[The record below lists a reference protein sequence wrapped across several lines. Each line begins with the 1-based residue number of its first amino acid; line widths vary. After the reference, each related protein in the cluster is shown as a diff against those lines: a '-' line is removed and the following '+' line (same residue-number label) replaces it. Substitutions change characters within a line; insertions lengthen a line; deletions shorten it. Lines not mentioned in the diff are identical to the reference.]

1 METGGRG
8 GKGAQSTTNSQ
19 NPVSNFSANRRA
31 WYGFVAGL
39 GFLPSRLVRVCA
51 VAPGTGLCFL
61 SGIALILL
69 QSMGAVAAFWAR
81 KPSHLLRVC
90 VAKTQPPGHP
100 FFQKR
105 TSIFAF
111 PGAAGEPA
119 AADPSRVS
127 VVGRRAHCSG
137 RLMFL
142 FLFLPLC
149 LSLSVCCTFSVAFA
163 ITTAIDATTTSPCY
177 FYSKVPCYYYH
188 Y

>member
-1 METGGRG
+1 M
-8 GKGAQSTTNSQ
+8 
-19 NPVSNFSANRRA
+19 VNRQFF
-31 WYGFVAGL
+31 GQ
-39 GFLPSRLVRVCA
+39 PSRLVRVCGWPGLFA
-51 VAPGTGLCFL
+51 VAPGTGLCRRAWYGFVFFVRNCFDFATKH
-61 SGIALILL
+61 GRCR
-69 QSMGAVAAFWAR
+69 GFC

-142 FLFLPLC
+142 FLFLSLC